1 MIGAV
6 SVFIVTLLIGMPVAL
21 VMVYAGGAG
30 AMSFGGFDFLIIV
43 AEKMFSG
50 VSPFVL
56 IAIPYF
62 IFTSELMSHASLTE
76 RLIAFNNAL
85 IGRVRGALSHVNITV
100 SVFFAGLTG
109 AAVTDTVS
117 IGKILIPAMKKE
129 GYTPEYSAAVT
140 ACSSIIGP
148 IIPPSIIMVV
158 YATILRQ
165 VSVIDLFAGG
175 IIPGLVMAL
184 SMLAVSVVL
193 AGLKGFPRHEP
204 TPFRAALMAFLLSLP
219 ALIVPLII
227 LGGILS
233 GLTTVTEASAF
244 AAVYTLLIGFLVY
257 RRLTWAK
264 VWEALVTTI
273 RFSGVVFF
281 LLAASTVLSWFVARS
296 GVAREAADII
306 SAISDDAAVQILAV
320 VAFLI
325 LLGTVMDVLPALV
338 VVGPVLHPT
347 MVGLGFD
354 PLHFAM
360 VMIVTLNAA
369 NITPPVGM
377 TLMTAAKIAESPY
390 ERVIVAA
397 IPFFI
402 AIVASILLL
411 ALWPA
416 MTLWLP
422 SLLHQGG

>member
-1 MIGAV
+1 MIGVPAV
-6 SVFIVTLLIGMPVAL
+6 FFILLLVGAPVAL
-21 VMVYAGGAG
+21 AMVLAGGAG
-30 AMSFGGFDFLIIV
+30 AMAIGGEEFLIII

-50 VSPFVL
+50 VSPYVL

-85 IGRVRGALSHVNITV
+85 IGRVRGALSHVNITA
-100 SVFFAGLTG
+100 SIFFAGLTG
-109 AAVTDTVS
+109 AAITDTVS

-129 GYTPEYSAAVT
+129 GYSAEYSAAVT
-140 ACSSIIGP
+140 ACSSVIGP

-158 YATILRQ
+158 YATILRD

-175 IIPGLVMAL
+175 IIPGLVMAF
-184 SMLAVSVVL
+184 SMLL
-193 AGLKGFPRHEP
+193 ASAILAYVKKFPRHDP
-204 TPFRAALMAFLLSLP
+204 IGWKPALLSFFATLP
-219 ALIVPLII
+219 ALMVPLII

-244 AAVYTLLIGFLVY
+244 AAVYTLLIGFLLY
-257 RRLTWAK
+257 KRLTWTH
-264 VWEALVTTI
+264 VWQALTTTI

-281 LLAASTVLSWFVARS
+281 LLASSTVLSWVVARS
-296 GVAREAADII
+296 GLAREAADVIA
-306 SAISDDAAVQILAV
+306 AISDNSTIQILCV
-320 VAFLI
+320 VTFLI
-325 LLGTVMDVLPALV
+325 ILGTIMDVLPALV

-377 TLMTAAKIAESPY
+377 TLLTAAKIAEAPY
-390 ERVIVAA
+390 EKVIRAS

-411 ALWPA
+411 ALWPSMA
-416 MTLWLP
+416 LWLP
-422 SLLHQGG
+422 TVIK